1 MSEPERSE
9 GTTRR
14 LPVIEKADDTDGT
27 GADGR
32 TADRESDQ
40 SASAAAY
47 DSPPV
52 RDGENGA
59 EKRFWSARRIP
70 AGILAAVLLAGLG
83 LLLYD
88 VVAVRAGRPAMAW
101 RRSLARELAERPLDD
116 IWVLVG
122 APVAVLLGLW
132 LLVLAATPGLRDV
145 LPMRRVH
152 PRVRAGLHRDAA
164 ALALRD
170 RAMEVSGVQSVR
182 VRAGRRRVDVRAV
195 SHFRELD
202 EVRADLDV
210 MLADGIRG
218 LGLSRPPALSV
229 HVRRPGR
236 KG

>member
-1 MSEPERSE
+1 MSEPQRSD
-9 GTTRR
+9 GGTRR
-14 LPVIEKADDTDGT
+14 LVRLADDRP
-27 GADGR
+27 ADGR
-32 TADRESDQ
+32 ADDREPDQ

-47 DSPPV
+47 DPLPV
-52 RDGENGA
+52 LDGENGR
-59 EKRFWSARRIP
+59 EKRFWSARRTP
-70 AGILAAVLLAGLG
+70 AGILAVLLLAGAG
-83 LLLYD
+83 LFLYD
-88 VVAVRAGRPAMAW
+88 VAAVRADRPAMQW
-101 RRSLARELAERPLDD
+101 RRSLARQLAERPLDD
-116 IWVLVG
+116 TWVLVG
-122 APVAVLLGLW
+122 AAVAVLLGLW

-152 PRVRAGLHRDAA
+152 PDVRAGLHRGAA

-170 RAMEVSGVQSVR
+170 RAMEVSGVRSVR

-210 MLADGIRG
+210 TLADGIRG
-218 LGLSRPPALSV
+218 LGLARPPALSV